1 MTFIHTPQ
9 ATRYAFQ
16 FSQLPED
23 NKEPVSIL
31 DIFNTHK
38 EWDMMTLQGKIAQLK
53 DSESVGSPQKHLQ
66 LAQAMFTDPTGSIAL
81 GIWED
86 HISTVSIGKLYE
98 MIHVQLKVWSGKKK
112 ISTT

>member
-31 DIFNTHK
+31 HIFNTHK
-38 EWDMMTLQGKIAQLK
+38 EWDMMTVQGKITQLK

-66 LAQAMFTDPTGSIAL
+66 LAQVMFTDPTGSIAL
-81 GIWED
+81 DLWED

-98 MIHVQLKVWSGKKK
+98 MTHVQLKVWSGKK